1 MKKHLFFA
9 FAAAA
14 VLASCSS
21 HDDFDN
27 YSAGTP
33 QAPVDDNSPQEIL
46 LGVGAQANVA
56 TRGTGTVGGDHNN
69 IGDDGHGGTYNKWQK
84 QRINVYMFNKYEV
97 NAQEQPT
104 RAAFELATDA
114 DGAVIYDNALFMA
127 PSNTDNGAAR
137 HIDDQTE
144 TEMTT
149 GGSAVT
155 YKRSYYPM
163 NGNFDFWA
171 YRLDDANYKYET
183 TYNYKTF
190 EPGQAAAADY
200 EPYKVKGQVKY
211 SQTPI
216 QDPGLDVANDAWVD
230 AVPEGETYY
239 QVYVKTTTTKV
250 DNGGPQITSG
260 NNIAEAKITIP
271 LVIDGT
277 QDVMA
282 AQTALTRK
290 DTVTLVAPL
299 ASLADANGNGS
310 ISDELAGTEGAQK
323 RFDSYAQSLYSA
335 KTARKGV
342 QPNLVFSHLLSRF
355 TFDAKAYK
363 KDFAE
368 NNADEIRIKKI
379 VVYSK
384 TSGNIVAQ
392 YKAVEGS
399 VSKGQD
405 YAIESKLKVDATEKA
420 KPLSL
425 KARIASEGENSKL
438 VDLTASNAPGK
449 SRDVYYWLKTVDGEG
464 AHKAGDRYNGE
475 GTPTG
480 TVGTDYKKITE
491 SGIALPY
498 GEAGDAGKLY
508 TGIGEAMLVM
518 PNEEKYVMDIT
529 LEQSVYEREDAAG
542 TGVPSTIKAIEST
555 IKGLEIRASEVM
567 SGTHSDSESEEDK
580 AGLTTFK
587 AGNSYNVRVVVYG
600 MSKIEVQ
607 TTLEPW
613 VDGGH
618 IDLDPDNQF

>member
-69 IGDDGHGGTYNKWQK
+69 ITTNQWQN
-84 QRINVYMFNKYEV
+84 QLINVYMFNKYEV
-97 NAQEQPT
+97 NDEEQPT
-104 RAAFELATDA
+104 TAFELATDA

-171 YRLDDANYKYET
+171 YRLDDANYRYET

-190 EPGQAAAADY
+190 KTGPVEDDY
-200 EPYKVKGQVKY
+200 EAYTNEQGKNMYSHGEVTGQ
-211 SQTPI
+211 
-216 QDPGLDVANDAWVD
+216 DVASEDWVAD
-230 AVPEGETYY
+230 GDEGKLEDDLL
-239 QVYVKTTTTKV
+239 VYVKTTTNKV
-250 DNGGPQITSG
+250 DNGGPQLFTSG
-260 NNIAEAKITIP
+260 DIATAKITIP

-282 AQTALTRK
+282 AQTALTQQ
-290 DTVTLVAPL
+290 DTLTLVAPL
-299 ASLADANGNGS
+299 PLSDGN
-310 ISDELAGTEGAQK
+310 SDGFLRKELAANSEAQK
-323 RFDSYAQSLYSA
+323 RFDGYAQSLYSA

-363 KDFAE
+363 KDFAA

-392 YKAVEGS
+392 YKAVNITDNNVPEYK

-405 YAIESKLKVDATEKA
+405 YAIESKLEVDATEKA

-425 KARIASEGENSKL
+425 MARIASEGENSKL

-449 SRDVYYWLKTVDGEG
+449 SREAYYWLTTVDGVDG
-464 AHKAGDRYNGE
+464 HKAGDRYNGE
-475 GTPTG
+475 GAPTSG
-480 TVGTDYKKITE
+480 TQGTDYKMIME

-498 GEAGDAGKLY
+498 GEAEKAGKLY

-518 PNEEKYVMDIT
+518 PGEEKYVMDIT
-529 LEQSVYEREDAAG
+529 LEQSVYERENSEG

-555 IKGLEIRASEVM
+555 IKGLEIRASEVV
-567 SGTHSDSESEEDK
+567 SGTHSESEGSSI
-580 AGLTTFK
+580 GLAKFA

-600 MSKIEVQ
+600 MSKIEVH

>member
-56 TRGTGTVGGDHNN
+56 TRGTGTVGGDHNTIATN
-69 IGDDGHGGTYNKWQK
+69 QWHNQI
-84 QRINVYMFNKYEV
+84 INVYMFNKYEV
-97 NAQEQPT
+97 NQVEVEGENGPESVSKPT
-104 RAAFELATDA
+104 TPFAIAKDA
-114 DGAVIYDNALFMA
+114 DGNKIYENAKFMA
-127 PSNTDNGAAR
+127 PNGATSGAAR
-137 HIDDQTE
+137 HIDDQTKD
-144 TEMTT
+144 EME
-149 GGSAVT
+149 GSGPVT

-183 TYNYKTF
+183 TYKTF
-190 EPGQAAAADY
+190 ASASAATEGY
-200 EPYKVKGQVKY
+200 EAYKKDGENVYAETAVDGVSAVSDQWVKASENTENYTNQVF
-211 SQTPI
+211 
-216 QDPGLDVANDAWVD
+216 
-230 AVPEGETYY
+230 
-239 QVYVKTTTTKV
+239 VKTTKV
-250 DNGGPQITSG
+250 DNGGPQFTDDGDIKK
-260 NNIAEAKITIP
+260 AKITIP

-277 QDVMA
+277 QDIMA
-282 AQTALTRK
+282 AQTALTRQ
-290 DTVTLVAPL
+290 DTVTLVEPL
-299 ASLADANGNGS
+299 LTLTDANGNGS
-310 ISDELAGTEGAQK
+310 IRDELDGNKDAQD
-323 RFDSYAQSLYSA
+323 RFDGYAKSLYSA

-342 QPNLVFSHLLSRF
+342 QPNLVFSHLLTRF

-363 KDFAE
+363 KEFAA

-392 YKAVEGS
+392 YKAVEPPVEGS
-399 VSKGQD
+399 VSEGQD
-405 YAIESKLKVDATEKA
+405 YAIVSELKVDDEVA

-425 KARIASEGENSKL
+425 MARIDPAPAPKDENSKL
-438 VDLTASNAPGK
+438 VDLTAPEAPGK
-449 SRDVYYWLKTVDGEG
+449 SRVAYYWLKTENG
-464 AHKAGDRYNGE
+464 HNAGDRYNGE
-475 GTPTG
+475 GTPSSESG
-480 TVGTDYKKITE
+480 TYKEVTE

-498 GEAGDAGKLY
+498 GEADKEGKLY

-518 PNEEKYVMDIT
+518 PNEKKYVMDIT

-555 IKGLEIRASEVM
+555 IKGLEIRANEVTK
-567 SGTHSDSESEEDK
+567 GAHVDGDETNAELE
-580 AGLTTFK
+580 TFA

-600 MSKIEVQ
+600 MSKIEVH

-618 IDLDPDNQF
+618 IDLDPDKQF

>member
-69 IGDDGHGGTYNKWQK
+69 IGDDGRGGTYNKWQK
-84 QRINVYMFNKYEV
+84 QRINVYMFKKYEL
-97 NAQEQPT
+97 NAQGQPT
-104 RAAFELATDA
+104 RAAFELAKDA
-114 DGAVIYDNALFMA
+114 DGAEIYKNALFMA
-127 PSNTDNGAAR
+127 PDDDDSGPAR

-144 TEMTT
+144 TEME
-149 GGSAVT
+149 GSGPVT

-171 YRLDDANYKYET
+171 YRLDDANYRYET

-190 EPGQAAAADY
+190 KTGPVEDDY
-200 EPYKVKGQVKY
+200 EAYTNEQGKNMYSHAEVTGQ
-211 SQTPI
+211 
-216 QDPGLDVANDAWVD
+216 DVASVDWVADGDAGKQENDLL
-230 AVPEGETYY
+230 
-239 QVYVKTTTTKV
+239 VYVKTTTTKV
-250 DNGGPQITSG
+250 DNGGPQLTSG
-260 NNIAEAKITIP
+260 NIAEAKITIP

-299 ASLADANGNGS
+299 ATLADANGNGS
-310 ISDELAGTEGAQK
+310 ISDELAGTEGAQN
-323 RFDSYAQSLYSA
+323 RFNSYAQSLYSA

-363 KDFAE
+363 KDFAA

-405 YAIESKLKVDATEKA
+405 YAIESKLEVDATEKA

-449 SRDVYYWLKTVDGEG
+449 SRDVYYWLTTLDGDG
-464 AHKAGDRYNGE
+464 GHKAGDRYNGE

-480 TVGTDYKKITE
+480 TEGDYKKITE

-498 GEAGDAGKLY
+498 GEAKEEGKLY

-555 IKGLEIRASEVM
+555 IKGLEIRAAEVM
-567 SGTHSDSESEEDK
+567 SGTHSDSETENNK
-580 AGLTTFK
+580 AGLNTFK
-587 AGNSYNVRVVVYG
+587 SGNSYNVRVVVYG
-600 MSKIEVQ
+600 MSKIEVH

>member
-69 IGDDGHGGTYNKWQK
+69 IDATRYNRWHNQI
-84 QRINVYMFNKYEV
+84 INVYMFNKYEV
-97 NAQEQPT
+97 NQVEGVDVPT
-104 RAAFELATDA
+104 TPFAIAKDA
-114 DGAVIYDNALFMA
+114 DNNEIYNNAKFMA
-127 PSNTDNGAAR
+127 PEDKTSGAAR
-137 HIDDQTE
+137 HIDATTE
-144 TEMTT
+144 SEMTT
-149 GGSAVT
+149 GGSDVT

-171 YRLDDANYKYET
+171 YRLDDANYRYET
-183 TYNYKTF
+183 TYSYKTF
-190 EPGQAAAADY
+190 GTGEDAAAAAAAAGY
-200 EPYKVKGQVKY
+200 VAYTNEQGNNMYSHGEVTGQ
-211 SQTPI
+211 
-216 QDPGLDVANDAWVD
+216 DVASEDWV
-230 AVPEGETYY
+230 AEGDPSKVADDLL
-239 QVYVKTTTTKV
+239 VYVKTTTNKV
-250 DNGGPQITSG
+250 DNRGPQFTSG
-260 NNIAEAKITIP
+260 TIDEAKITIP

-282 AQTALTRK
+282 AQTALTTQ
-290 DTVTLVAPL
+290 DTLTLISPMSLTDGDIYGYRDDL
-299 ASLADANGNGS
+299 AANA
-310 ISDELAGTEGAQK
+310 EAQK

-363 KDFAE
+363 KDFAA
-368 NNADEIRIKKI
+368 NNADEIRIKEI

-384 TSGNIVAQ
+384 TSGKIVAQ
-392 YKAVEGS
+392 YQAVNIPS
-399 VSKGQD
+399 YTVSKGQD
-405 YAIESKLKVDATEKA
+405 YAIVSKLEVDATEKA

-449 SRDVYYWLKTVDGEG
+449 SREAYYWLKTVEG
-464 AHKAGDRYNGE
+464 VDAHKAGDRYNGE
-475 GTPTG
+475 GAPTG
-480 TVGTDYKKITE
+480 TVDADYKMIME

-498 GEAGDAGKLY
+498 GEAEEAGKLY

-555 IKGLEIRASEVM
+555 IKGLEIRANEVNT
-567 SGTHSDSESEEDK
+567 GADERITK
-580 AGLTTFK
+580 FA

-600 MSKIEVQ
+600 MSKIEVH

>member
-69 IGDDGHGGTYNKWQK
+69 IDAVSYNKWHNQI
-84 QRINVYMFNKYEV
+84 INVYMFDKYEV
-97 NAQEQPT
+97 NQVEGVDVSTTPFAI
-104 RAAFELATDA
+104 AKDA
-114 DGAVIYDNALFMA
+114 EDIEIYNNAKFMA
-127 PSNTDNGAAR
+127 PEGETTGAAR

-149 GGSAVT
+149 SGSTVT

-183 TYNYKTF
+183 TYTYKTF
-190 EPGQAAAADY
+190 GGAADEGY
-200 EPYKVKGQVKY
+200 EEYKVGDQKMFSTAVVDTTEASVDWVKDNEKDSGTVY
-211 SQTPI
+211 H
-216 QDPGLDVANDAWVD
+216 
-230 AVPEGETYY
+230 

-250 DNGGPQITSG
+250 DNGGPQFTPG
-260 NNIAEAKITIP
+260 NIAEAKITIP

-282 AQTALTRK
+282 AQTALTQQ
-290 DTVTLVAPL
+290 DTLTLVDPL
-299 ASLADANGNGS
+299 PLSDGN
-310 ISDELAGTEGAQK
+310 SDNFLRKELAENPEAQK
-323 RFDSYAQSLYSA
+323 RFDGYAQSLYSA

-392 YKAVEGS
+392 YKAVNITDNSVPENYK

-405 YAIESKLKVDATEKA
+405 YAIESKLEVDANEKA

-480 TVGTDYKKITE
+480 TEGTDYKKITE

-555 IKGLEIRASEVM
+555 IKGLEIRAKEV
-567 SGTHSDSESEEDK
+567 SKGTHIDGDDIPANLEK
-580 AGLTTFK
+580 FA

-600 MSKIEVQ
+600 MSKIEVH